1 MDDYNYGNG
10 NDNGN
15 VTGVSI
21 RTSSGH
27 NQWPTPSTDIIDYDS
42 SIITD
47 TPILQQQQTQFLL
60 PHQQQQQ
67 QQQRQRNNNFPQK
80 SGATVAVNSNAGYTG
95 KSGII
100 SAAVD
105 NSTND
110 GSTSNTKWKIRAMYI
125 FLTCLL
131 AIVIINLT
139 LTLWFIRVTH
149 FTSVTKNNNY

>member
-27 NQWPTPSTDIIDYDS
+27 NQWPTSSTDIVDYDS
-42 SIITD
+42 SIVAD
-47 TPILQQQQTQFLL
+47 TPTLHQQQSQYLL
-60 PHQQQQQ
+60 PQQQQQQ
-67 QQQRQRNNNFPQK
+67 QQQRQRNNKFPLK
-80 SGATVAVNSNAGYTG
+80 SGAVVTANSNSGYAG
-95 KSGII
+95 KSAIMSAGI
-100 SAAVD
+100 D
-105 NSTND
+105 NSAIN

-131 AIVIINLT
+131 AIVVVNLT

-149 FTSVTKNNNY
+149 FTSVRTNNN